1 MKTILTSLLVFFIF
15 NITSYSQITQAWVR
29 TYNGPGNGNDQAN
42 AMVLDT
48 SGNIYVTGTGTA
60 SGNNINYIT
69 IKYNSA
75 GTVQWLQSYDNNTST
90 DIASGIAVDKAGN
103 VYVTG
108 HSIGVGNDIATVKYN
123 SSGVQQWVHRYD
135 GPGNSD
141 DYPSGIVVDSLGEI
155 YVTGY
160 SRGVNN
166 DFDIVTIKYTSSG
179 PLPLWIKRYN
189 GTGNSTDQGY
199 GLAVDNSGNVY
210 VTGNSIGI
218 GTGIDYITIKYNP
231 FGTLLWEQRYN
242 GTANDEDYARDIALD
257 NSGNVYVTGS
267 SVGIG
272 SSSDCLTIKYNN
284 SGALQWEQRYNGPAN
299 SIDNGGFVRL
309 DVNGNVYV
317 AGNSEGI
324 GTSTDYI
331 LVKYNSS
338 GVQQWAQRYNGPQN
352 AQDFTTDM
360 VLDKNNYIY
369 VAGSSVGASND
380 FASLKYNFA
389 GVVQWEQRYNGTA
402 NLIDIPNSIAVDKSG
417 NVYIAGVTYVAANSS
432 DFIILKYTQQVGIN
446 TISNEVPS
454 GFSLKQNYPN
464 PFNPV
469 TNIKF
474 DMQKGDFVSVKI
486 FNALGKEIET
496 LVNEYKP
503 AGMYEI
509 TFDAGRFE
517 SGIYFYKMET
527 NGFSETKKMILVK

>member
-1 MKTILTSLLVFFIF
+1 MKTILTSLVVFFTL
-15 NITSYSQITQAWVR
+15 NVPSYSQITQAWVR

-210 VTGNSIGI
+210 VTGLSTGI

-242 GTANDEDYARDIALD
+242 GTANDDDYARDIALD

-380 FASLKYNFA
+380 FASLKYNSA

-402 NLIDIPNSIAVDKSG
+402 NLIDIPNSIAVDKSS

-527 NGFSETKKMILVK
+527 KDFSETKKMILVK

>member
-166 DFDIVTIKYTSSG
+166 DYDIVTIKYTASG